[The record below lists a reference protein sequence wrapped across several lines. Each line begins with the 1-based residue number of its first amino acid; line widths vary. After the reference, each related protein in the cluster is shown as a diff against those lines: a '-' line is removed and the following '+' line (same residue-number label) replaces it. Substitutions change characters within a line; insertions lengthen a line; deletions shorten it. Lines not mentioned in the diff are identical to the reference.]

1 MKRLLH
7 FLFALAVA
15 APAIA
20 AEVTPAMIRRTNA
33 RIEQLLGPRLN
44 PPAAPANLANPFV
57 LPDVI
62 QAPASVESS
71 AAPTDSETLK
81 RLQGVL
87 KVNGLVEIQGKLH
100 LIINR
105 LPYREGDLVAV
116 KEASGTT
123 YLRLKKITPRTY
135 VLELNGKEYQSSLNP
150 R

>member
-1 MKRLLH
+1 MKRFFSLL
-7 FLFALAVA
+7 LALSLVAPAVA
-15 APAIA
+15 AEI
-20 AEVTPAMIRRTNA
+20 TPATIKRTNA
-33 RIEQLLGPRLN
+33 RVELLLGPKLH
-44 PPAAPANLANPFV
+44 PPSTPANLANPFV
-57 LPDVI
+57 VPDVI
-62 QAPASVESS
+62 LAPASAEVPATPS
-71 AAPTDSETLK
+71 DSETLK

-105 LPYREGDLVAV
+105 LPYREGDLVAI

-135 VLELNGKEYQSSLNP
+135 VLELNGREYQSSLNP

>member
-1 MKRLLH
+1 MTRFLQ
-7 FLFALAVA
+7 FLFALALV

-20 AEVTPAMIRRTNA
+20 AEITPTLIKRTNA
-33 RIEQLLGPRLN
+33 RVEQLLGPKLH
-44 PPAAPANLANPFV
+44 PPPAPANLANPFV
-57 LPDVI
+57 LPDVVH
-62 QAPASVESS
+62 APASVETS
-71 AAPTDSETLK
+71 AAPSDSETLK

-105 LPYREGDLVAV
+105 LPYREGDLVAI
-116 KEASGTT
+116 KEPSGTT